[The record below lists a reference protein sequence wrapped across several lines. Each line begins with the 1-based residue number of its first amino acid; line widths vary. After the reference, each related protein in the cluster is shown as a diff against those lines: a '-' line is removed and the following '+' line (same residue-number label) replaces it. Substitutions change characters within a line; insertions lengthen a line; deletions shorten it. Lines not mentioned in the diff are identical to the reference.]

1 MIKIENKILDKYI
14 VVDESVGCSAVVDSV
29 FGSDEK
35 LSEAVLVSGIL
46 SVDDVISVIA
56 STSSGI

>member
-1 MIKIENKILDKYI
+1 MIKIENNIVDKYI
-14 VVDESVGCSAVVDSV
+14 VVDASVSCSAVVDSV

-46 SVDDVISVIA
+46 FVDDVISVME

>member
-1 MIKIENKILDKYI
+1 MIKIENKIVDKYI
-14 VVDESVGCSAVVDSV
+14 VVDASVSCSADVDSV

-46 SVDDVISVIA
+46 CVDDVISVVA

>member
-1 MIKIENKILDKYI
+1 MIKIENKIVDKYI
-14 VVDESVGCSAVVDSV
+14 IADASVGCSAVVDSV

-46 SVDDVISVIA
+46 FVDDVISVME